1 MCKTDLSNLEHT
13 MKNAL
18 TIILLLA
25 SNFVQAQNEVEMA
38 DTMRANG
45 KIYVIVGIVV
55 IILTGMVA
63 YLYLLDRKITKLEK
77 EIGNQTK

>member
-1 MCKTDLSNLEHT
+1 

-25 SNFVQAQNEVEMA
+25 STFVQAQNEVEMA

-55 IILTGMVA
+55 IILTGVVA

>member
-1 MCKTDLSNLEHT
+1 

>member
-1 MCKTDLSNLEHT
+1 

-18 TIILLLA
+18 TILLLLA
-25 SNFVQAQNEVEMA
+25 STFVQAQNEVEMA

-77 EIGNQTK
+77 GIGNQTK

>member
-1 MCKTDLSNLEHT
+1 

-77 EIGNQTK
+77 ELGNQTK

>member
-1 MCKTDLSNLEHT
+1 
-13 MKNAL
+13 MKSAL

-25 SNFVQAQNEVEMA
+25 STFVQAQNEVEMA

-55 IILTGMVA
+55 IILTGVVA

>member
-1 MCKTDLSNLEHT
+1 

-25 SNFVQAQNEVEMA
+25 STFVQAQNEVEMA

-55 IILTGMVA
+55 IILAGMVA